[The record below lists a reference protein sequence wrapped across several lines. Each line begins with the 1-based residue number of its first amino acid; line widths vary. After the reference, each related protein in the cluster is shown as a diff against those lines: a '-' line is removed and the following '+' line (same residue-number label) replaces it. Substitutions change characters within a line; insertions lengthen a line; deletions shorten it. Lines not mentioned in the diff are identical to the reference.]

1 MYERILSRTIGYH
14 HFETYNEMTV
24 LGKDN
29 QKQQIL
35 LGETWLGKFIMY
47 VSGWQHMNKPIKV
60 NITKK

>member
-1 MYERILSRTIGYH
+1 
-14 HFETYNEMTV
+14 MTV

-47 VSGWQHMNKPIKV
+47 VSG
-60 NITKK
+60 